1 MSLADQLQQLYARFG
16 QLPGITIEL
25 QKELVAIAVHNK
37 GGKATVFLQGAQV
50 AEYTPAGERP
60 VLWLGEENRYLDG
73 TPLRGGIPVCWPW
86 FGDLQRNPEAV
97 KAQFSSDSPHG
108 FVRKAMWQ
116 LDEVECLSDA
126 ETRLRLSLPQTAL
139 TANQCPPCDLQLE
152 LVVGSSL
159 SCQLVMINRSDGD
172 INLSAA
178 LHTYLAVSDVRDIA
192 VEGLGDCAYI
202 DTLKEWSTETQ
213 QGSIEVAG
221 ETDRIYLDCPQTIT
235 LKDPTWQRQLTL
247 TSTGSQ
253 TTVVWNPWTE
263 KAKRLSDFADDDY
276 LSMMCLET
284 ANALEDCVTLSPG
297 SAHTLGV
304 TLAAETIA
312 ETIKAR

>member
-1 MSLADQLQQLYARFG
+1 MSLADQLQQLYSRFG

-25 QKELVAIAVHNK
+25 QKELIAIAVHNK

-60 VLWLGEENRYLDG
+60 VLWLSEENRYLQG

-97 KAQFSSDSPHG
+97 KAQFNSDSPHG
-108 FVRKAMWQ
+108 FARKALWQ
-116 LDEVECLSDA
+116 LEEVECLSDSA
-126 ETRLRLSLPQTAL
+126 TRLRLLLPQGAL
-139 TANQCPPCDLQLE
+139 QECQCPPCDLQLE

-159 SCQLVMINRSDGD
+159 SCQLMMTNRSDSD
-172 INLSAA
+172 LNLSAA

-192 VEGLGDCAYI
+192 VDGLAECAYI
-202 DTLKEWSTETQ
+202 DTLNDWSTVTQ
-213 QGSIEVAG
+213 QGSIEVEG
-221 ETDRIYLDCPQTIT
+221 ETDRIYLDCPQTISLT
-235 LKDPTWQRQLTL
+235 DTTWRRRLTL
-247 TSTGSQ
+247 SSVGSQ

-284 ANALEDCVTLSPG
+284 ANALDDCVTLAPG
-297 SAHTLGV
+297 ASHTLGV
-304 TLAAETIA
+304 TLATEAVG
-312 ETIKAR
+312 